1 MIVQSAAI
9 RQVVD
14 LIESAAPSDASV
26 LLAGESG
33 TGKEEAAREIHR
45 LSSRTGRFLP
55 INCAAIS
62 ESLIESQLFGHERGA
77 FTGADH
83 KLEGFFERADGGTLF
98 LDEITEIRMGL
109 QAKLLRV
116 LEEGQATRLGA
127 TTPIAFDVR
136 VVAASNR
143 SLRAAIS
150 EGTMRAD
157 LYYRLGTFEIELP
170 PLRKRM
176 ADIVPLANH
185 FVAEHN
191 RRKGANIDGIDEQ
204 CLAALKAYDWPGN
217 VRELRN
223 AIERAAIIRKKGL
236 LSVRD
241 LPAQVLRMPVE
252 EEPFTFRVGMT
263 LDEVGREVIKRTFLA
278 NDRNLARTAAMLEI
292 ARGTVYKALA
302 SCGLGPTNGKAD
314 TSGQRARSSRTSL

>member
-1 MIVQSAAI
+1 MIGQSAAI
-9 RQVVD
+9 RRVFD

-26 LLAGESG
+26 FLAGESG

-45 LSSRTGRFLP
+45 LSGRGGGFLP

-98 LDEITEIRMGL
+98 LDEITEIRLGL

-127 TTPIAFDVR
+127 TTPIGFDVR

-143 SLRAAIS
+143 SLQEAIS
-150 EGTMRAD
+150 EGAIRAD
-157 LYYRLGTFEIELP
+157 LYYRLSTFEILMP
-170 PLRKRM
+170 PLRKRT
-176 ADIVPLANH
+176 ADIGPLADH
-185 FVAEHN
+185 FIAEYN
-191 RRKGANIDGIDEQ
+191 ARKGTTVEGVDAQ
-204 CLAALKAYDWPGN
+204 CLAALRAHQWPGN

-223 AIERAAIIRKKGL
+223 AIVRAVIIRKKGL

-241 LPAQVLRMPVE
+241 LPDQVLGLPVE
-252 EEPFTFRVGMT
+252 EEPFTFSVGMT
-263 LDEVGREVIKRTFLA
+263 LDQVEREVIKRTFLA
-278 NDRNLARTAAMLEI
+278 NDRNLSRTAAMLEI
-292 ARGTVYKALA
+292 ARGTAYRALA
-302 SCGLGPTNGKAD
+302 SCGLGPTNGKPHTNGARPRVA
-314 TSGQRARSSRTSL
+314 TSP